1 MNTHPMTMYV
11 TLIELA
17 AENLEMTENSTA
29 GRVTEVNNKVVSL
42 NRYSIFYKE
51 SIYT

>member
-1 MNTHPMTMYV
+1 MTMYV

-17 AENLEMTENSTA
+17 AQNLEMTENPIT
-29 GRVTEVNNKVVSL
+29 GRATEVNNKAVSL

>member
-1 MNTHPMTMYV
+1 MTMYV

-17 AENLEMTENSTA
+17 AQNLEMTENPIT
-29 GRVTEVNNKVVSL
+29 GRVTEVNNKAVSL

>member
-1 MNTHPMTMYV
+1 MTIYV

-17 AENLEMTENSTA
+17 AQNLETTENPIA
-29 GRVTEVNNKVVSL
+29 GRVTEVNNKVVSF